1 MCFHFGTLGR
11 GVHST
16 IKLISILL
24 ALPLLSCASAQQ
36 AAEPG
41 APSSQ
46 AGQPQTLVLAHRYE
60 PATLA
65 TKVLQSN
72 GPTNTTRLFN
82 AALSLI
88 DDKGLA
94 QPYLAETLPQLNTD
108 AWRVFPD
115 GRMETTYR
123 LRNGLT
129 WQDGAPLTAEDFGFA
144 FHVYKDSG
152 LPVFIA
158 TPQDAIDSVQAAD
171 PRTIVVQWKS
181 LNDNAGS
188 LGFEDL
194 DPLPMHLL
202 DTPLT
207 EYMEGRVTGDAFL
220 GNPLWAAEYVGAGP
234 FRLERWDPGVQLQGT
249 AFDGHILGR
258 PKIDRLVVRIIL
270 DDSTTVPIILAG
282 GQLDYACCNTLRF
295 DHYVTLKREWEAAG
309 KGTAVSTAG
318 AAVFLFL
325 QQRPEYVGHK
335 ALLDL
340 RVRQALAHAI
350 DRQAVNDGL
359 FDGLGAPTD
368 TPVPPNVYFSPD
380 VDRLMTRYPVDPN
393 RVTQLMSDAGYTRDA
408 QGFFADKQGERF
420 FVDFAVQA
428 ASEIE
433 RMQTLLSDL
442 WRRAGF
448 DVHTVVIGPQ
458 QYTQLETRHTLPGLG
473 YAFFPTQAE
482 RTFLSTEVGTAA
494 NRWSGNNRSAWT
506 SREYD
511 RLYNAWN
518 MTLDPPERG
527 RYVAQLMALVSEN
540 LPGYAL
546 YFSQTVSAWVASL
559 QGPTTATNSSGF
571 GQTARSTT
579 NYWNIYD
586 WSLR

>member
-1 MCFHFGTLGR
+1 MRQTTMI
-11 GVHST
+11 S
-16 IKLISILL
+16 SILL
-24 ALPLLSCASAQQ
+24 TLLLVSCASAQERPGS
-36 AAEPG
+36 AATSNQPT
-41 APSSQ
+41 
-46 AGQPQTLVLAHRYE
+46 QPQMLVLAHRYE
-60 PATLA
+60 PASLA

-94 QPYLAETLPQLNTD
+94 RPYLAESLPQLNTD
-108 AWRVFPD
+108 AWRVSPD
-115 GRMETTYR
+115 GRMENTYL
-123 LRNGLT
+123 LRDGVT
-129 WQDGAPLTAEDFGFA
+129 WQDGAPLTAEDFVFA
-144 FHVYKDSG
+144 FRVYKNSG

-158 TPQDAIDSVQAAD
+158 TPQDAIDSVQAPD
-171 PRTIVVQWKS
+171 RRTIVVQWRS
-181 LNDNAGS
+181 LNANGGT

-194 DPLPMHLL
+194 DPLPMHVLEGPFA
-202 DTPLT
+202 DYT
-207 EYMEGRVTGDAFL
+207 EGRISGDAFL
-220 GNPLWAAEYVGAGP
+220 GNPLWTTEYVGAGP
-234 FRLERWDPGVQLQGT
+234 FRLEQWEPGVQLQGT
-249 AFDGHILGR
+249 AFAGHSLGR
-258 PKIDRLVVRIIL
+258 PKIDRLIVRIIL
-270 DDSTTVPIILAG
+270 DDNTTIPNILAG

-295 DHYVTLKREWEAAG
+295 NHYVTLKREWEAAG
-309 KGTAVSTAG
+309 KGITVSTPG

-340 RVRQALAHAI
+340 RVRRALAHAI
-350 DRQAVNDGL
+350 DRQALDEGL

-368 TPVPPNVYFSPD
+368 TPVPPNVPFFTE
-380 VDRLMTRYPVDPN
+380 VERLMTRYPLDPN
-393 RVTQLMSDAGYTRDA
+393 RVTLLMSEAGFSRDP
-408 QGFFADKQGERF
+408 QGFFADQQGERF
-420 FVDFAVQA
+420 YVDFAVQA

-448 DVHTVVIGPQ
+448 DVHTVVVGPQ
-458 QYTQLETRHTLPGLG
+458 QYTQLETRHTIPGLG
-473 YAFFPTQAE
+473 YAFFPNQGE
-482 RTFLSTEVGTAA
+482 RAFLSSEVGTAA

-506 SREYD
+506 SPEYD

-518 MTLDPPERG
+518 TTLDPTQRG
-527 RYVAQLMALVSEN
+527 SYVAQLMALVTEN
-540 LPGYAL
+540 LPGYPL

-559 QGPTTATNSSGF
+559 QGVTTATNSSGF

-579 NYWNIYD
+579 NYWNISE